1 MDKAVKSNDEM
12 LTRMRLKT
20 KFFKGLADT
29 TRLIIFESLRDEEK
43 TVSQLLEET
52 GYGQS
57 TISNHLACLKECG
70 LVTVRQEGRNNYYSI
85 RDEKVVEILR
95 LAEQVLADVS
105 LEMYKCLK
113 Y

>member
-1 MDKAVKSNDEM
+1 LDKAAATKDEM
-12 LTRMRLKT
+12 LTKMRLKT

-29 TRLIIFESLRDEEK
+29 TRLIVFESLREGEK
-43 TVSQLLEET
+43 TVSQLMEDT

-85 RDEKVVEILR
+85 RDDKVVEILR

-105 LEMYKCLK
+105 LEMYNCLK